1 MKIKH
6 KLFGLTG
13 LAISALIV
21 IVLITEISNLKL
33 IKLEKTLIEVK
44 DLELS
49 LQEMKR
55 IELQF
60 LNSSETSLSA
70 QFSKEYD
77 HFNTLSQSLLA
88 HLVELEVVVDDM
100 PKLLKEIT
108 QYQQGFESLVSI
120 YGSDKTKASAII
132 AQSDYLY
139 NDIYRIFKGVEKQF
153 EQEDRFCT
161 VLD

>member
-70 QFSKEYD
+70 QFLKEYD
-77 HFNTLSQSLLA
+77 HFNTLSQSLLR
-88 HLVELEVVVDDM
+88 
-100 PKLLKEIT
+100 PP
-108 QYQQGFESLVSI
+108 
-120 YGSDKTKASAII
+120 
-132 AQSDYLY
+132 
-139 NDIYRIFKGVEKQF
+139 
-153 EQEDRFCT
+153 C
-161 VLD
+161 

>member
-88 HLVELEVVVDDM
+88 HLV
-100 PKLLKEIT
+100 
-108 QYQQGFESLVSI
+108 
-120 YGSDKTKASAII
+120 
-132 AQSDYLY
+132 
-139 NDIYRIFKGVEKQF
+139 
-153 EQEDRFCT
+153 
-161 VLD
+161 

>member
-13 LAISALIV
+13 LAISALLV

-60 LNSSETSLSA
+60 LNSSERRGFPEPFHYGNKTGNSCSGIGTVP
-70 QFSKEYD
+70 
-77 HFNTLSQSLLA
+77 HFLQ
-88 HLVELEVVVDDM
+88 
-100 PKLLKEIT
+100 
-108 QYQQGFESLVSI
+108 
-120 YGSDKTKASAII
+120 
-132 AQSDYLY
+132 
-139 NDIYRIFKGVEKQF
+139 
-153 EQEDRFCT
+153 
-161 VLD
+161 